1 MRFTDDFEKREFI
14 AREALKE
21 LKKLYPNYF
30 KYELHF
36 TGGKYDEYDAYYHI
50 IDPATHSINKRVIIE
65 LKIRDTIYE
74 EYLLETKKMN
84 SLLKVRKNLGFNEN
98 DMTILYIN
106 FCPDMT
112 IVWNIDDVK
121 DNKTSNLR
129 ANKATSVDR
138 NNKVNKSIIMLKRI
152 EGKCLNYVLEENK
165 ILNKYKV
172 EKIVDNKVRELKN
185 DLFNAL
191 FNETK

>member
-1 MRFTDDFEKREFI
+1 
-14 AREALKE
+14 
-21 LKKLYPNYF
+21 
-30 KYELHF
+30 
-36 TGGKYDEYDAYYHI
+36 
-50 IDPATHSINKRVIIE
+50 
-65 LKIRDTIYE
+65 
-74 EYLLETKKMN
+74 MN
-84 SLLKVRKNLGFNEN
+84 SLKKIRKDLGFNE
-98 DMTILYIN
+98 DEMSILYIN

-121 DNKTSNLR
+121 DNKTSNLI